1 MSKFVLRKL
10 IVDEACGMKLKI
22 LKPGEYTF
30 SDMKYDDFFSDS
42 VSIQAIVGKNGSG
55 KSSLIEMLF
64 RMSNNLAALML
75 RDYNRPAADTIYFV
89 RDVVAELHYEIDSKP
104 GVLKCFEDGVEIAFD
119 NNRYVW
125 KTDGGNCKH
134 YRNGVLDVTE
144 ARHPQEMEA
153 AASLFYT
160 IATNYSLQ
168 SYIASD
174 YLDEPLLEWKEDEN
188 DKNKTKKWLL
198 SNSEEAWIN
207 SVFHKND
214 GYMSPIVLNPYRD
227 HGIIN
232 MDGEERLTV
241 NRLSSILW
249 ETQYDDSSTQFI
261 EGYRLYNLVY
271 TFKVS
276 ILAEK
281 FSKDVLK
288 SINDMTITGKF
299 IKVYNQ
305 QGSYAKAVLDA
316 YGYSLSPKMSPVE
329 KCLRIYLVYKT
340 FKIAEKYPTYN
351 NFSWIGDS
359 DNTFKTTIEPSL
371 LKKSEELVAEITK
384 DNSHITLKIRQTKRV
399 IDAMTKFSDNDKRK
413 LETPFS
419 YGDYCKM
426 LGISETKPTVE
437 ERLSEL
443 PPPFFKPDIFLVKN
457 EDYDK
462 NLIRGE
468 SRVAKMVRLE
478 NRAINLSKLSS
489 GERQLIFMSS
499 TLVYHAL
506 NLKSVPKESRIAYKN
521 ICMILDEIE
530 ICFHPEYQRKFI
542 HKLLSVLRRTGV
554 SDSFGINVLILTHS
568 PFVLSDIP
576 QGNIMYLAEGH
587 QKTRD
592 ELEAEGITNPFCANI
607 NDILHQ
613 SFFLEKGFIGEF
625 AKSRVLSLVD
635 YLKGKTKDGLWTA
648 EKAREFISEIGEPLL
663 REQLLEI
670 YKESPIAG
678 VKDKIALYKAE
689 IEKLRKSE
697 S

>member
-10 IVDEACGMKLKI
+10 IVDEACGKKLKI

-30 SDMKYDDFFSDS
+30 SDTKYDNFFSDN

-75 RDYNRPAADTIYFV
+75 RDYSRPAADTIYFV

-104 GVLKCFEDGVEIAFD
+104 GVLKCFEDGVEIEFN

-125 KTDGGNCKH
+125 KTDGDNCRH
-134 YRNGVLDVTE
+134 YINGILNKKQ
-144 ARHPQEMEA
+144 ARHPKEMAA
-153 AASLFYT
+153 AASFFYT
-160 IATNYSLQ
+160 IATSYSFQ

-174 YLDEPLLEWKEDEN
+174 YIDEPLFEWKVDQH
-188 DKNKTKKWLL
+188 DKEKTKKWLM
-198 SNSEEAWIN
+198 SDSEESWIN

-227 HGIIN
+227 HGKIN
-232 MDGEERLTV
+232 MEGEERLTV

-281 FSKDVLK
+281 FSKDVLN
-288 SINDMTITGKF
+288 SIDDMSITGKF

-305 QGSYAKAVLDA
+305 RGSYAKSVLDA
-316 YGYSLSPKMSPVE
+316 YGYVLLPTMSAVE

-340 FKIAEKYPTYN
+340 FKIAEKYPMYN
-351 NFSWIGDS
+351 NFNWIGDS
-359 DNTFKTTIEPSL
+359 DNTFKTTKESNL
-371 LKKSEELVAEITK
+371 LKKSIELVAEISK
-384 DNSHITLKIRQTKRV
+384 DKSHITLKIRQTRRI
-399 IDAMTKFSDNDKRK
+399 IDAMTNFSDNDKKK

-426 LGISETKPTVE
+426 LGISKTKPTVE

-462 NLIRGE
+462 TVEKIN
-468 SRVAKMVRLE
+468 SRQTKMMRLE
-478 NRAINLSKLSS
+478 DKAINLSKLSS
-489 GERQLIFMSS
+489 GEKQLIFMSS

-506 NLKSVPKESRIAYKN
+506 NLKSVPQKSRISYNN

-530 ICFHPEYQRKFI
+530 ICFHPEYQREFI
-542 HKLLSVLRRTGV
+542 HKLLSVLHRTGV
-554 SDSFGINVLILTHS
+554 SDAFGINVLIVTHS

-587 QKTRD
+587 QKTKY